1 MFMFQFQCLEECLN
15 TKTPF
20 KEHAING
27 DGVLLLLLLL
37 LLLKIYGANGFCHKG
52 KHKDTEMTHQIFSI
66 IKEK

>member
-27 DGVLLLLLLL
+27 DG
-37 LLLKIYGANGFCHKG
+37 
-52 KHKDTEMTHQIFSI
+52 I
-66 IKEK
+66 IIIIIITIENIWG